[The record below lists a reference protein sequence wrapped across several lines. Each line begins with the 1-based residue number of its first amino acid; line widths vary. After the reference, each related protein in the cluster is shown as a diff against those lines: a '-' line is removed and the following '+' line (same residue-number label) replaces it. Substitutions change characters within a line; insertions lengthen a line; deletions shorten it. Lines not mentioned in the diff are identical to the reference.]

1 MRSAADDTVS
11 GIIEKWSASFNK
23 LDADALA
30 SLYSKNAFF
39 FGSNPSLYRGNEGVA
54 AYFNAL
60 PRWSSP
66 TVQFTDV
73 RTAPVGADLINFAGT
88 ASFVVSESAPPLS
101 VKITWVV
108 AREDGD
114 WKIVSHHVSSKTP
127 LIADLAVS

>member
-1 MRSAADDTVS
+1 MRSTADQTVS

-39 FGSNPSLYRGNEGVA
+39 FGSNPSLYCGHEGVA

-60 PRWSSP
+60 QRWSSP

-108 AREDGD
+108 ARVRRRLENCQ
-114 WKIVSHHVSSKTP
+114 SSR
-127 LIADLAVS
+127 LVQDAADR